1 MLSNMSATLL
11 FRSRVIYAENAFAEL
26 VLWRLRV
33 PVIGSTHRFK
43 YRLAFVVDGACVLR
57 FDNEAGKGDHWHQ
70 GARERLYQFTT
81 PEQLLADFEA
91 AMARWHHENRDT

>member
-1 MLSNMSATLL
+1 MSATLL
-11 FRSRVIYAENAFAEL
+11 FRSRVVYAENVFAEL

-33 PVIGSTHRFK
+33 PVIGSTLRFK
-43 YRLAFVVDGACVLR
+43 YRLAFVVDGTCVLR
-57 FDNEAGKGDHWHQ
+57 FDNEAGKGDHRHE
-70 GARERLYQFTT
+70 GAIERPYRFTT